1 MHQQLWGYK
10 VEKKIHLGV
19 RERKR
24 LNITASKDNDY
35 LMSHQVGLELNV
47 SILNLR
53 TLSNRLCG
61 DTTVSSVK
69 SSGFVA
75 NKLKGPPI
83 NRPFRPRG
91 IARG

>member
-10 VEKKIHLGV
+10 VEKKLYVGV
-19 RERKR
+19 RVRKR

-35 LMSHQVGLELNV
+35 LMLQQVELELNV

-61 DTTVSSVK
+61 DTTVSSIK

-75 NKLKGPPI
+75 KKG
-83 NRPFRPRG
+83 
-91 IARG
+91 